1 MSRLWLAAV
10 GAAALIAC
18 GDDNSNGGPNDN
30 FPDVAGVYDIQGEF
44 DGVDPSE
51 RSFSGTLT
59 IEQESLESS
68 LLAGT
73 ADITITDILI
83 GNIFV
88 NDAELLDASVDLA
101 GQVVFQLRDE
111 EQDVT
116 WDFQGERG
124 GDIIQGDHTVTQG
137 TATLTGTWTAERR

>member
-51 RSFSGTLT
+51 LRFDGTLT

-68 LLAGT
+68 LLTGT
-73 ADITITDILI
+73 ADITITSITQ
-83 GNIFV
+83 GNFFV

-101 GQVVFQLRDE
+101 GEVVFTLQSGST
-111 EQDVT
+111 T
-116 WDFQGERG
+116 WDFK
-124 GDIIQGDHTVTQG
+124 GDRSGNVLEGDHSGVIFG
-137 TATLTGTWTAERR
+137 ESLTGTWSAER